1 MVTRMGPTRNW
12 TSGFDWMSVMGA
24 FPGLLCEQFFGGEF
38 AFAGPAFSEA
48 DAAASEGPVAFPGCA
63 CGAAARALVGS
74 SFSVHWGITSGR
86 VRCLL
91 I

>member
-48 DAAASEGPVAFPGCA
+48 YAAVF
-63 CGAAARALVGS
+63 
-74 SFSVHWGITSGR
+74 
-86 VRCLL
+86 
-91 I
+91 